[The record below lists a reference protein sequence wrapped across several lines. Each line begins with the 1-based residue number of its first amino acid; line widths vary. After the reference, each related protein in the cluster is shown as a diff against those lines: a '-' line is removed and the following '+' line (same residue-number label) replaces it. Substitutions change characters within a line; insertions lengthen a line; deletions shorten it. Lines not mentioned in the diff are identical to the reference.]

1 MSHFRV
7 ALLQLHPGNT
17 REETQKIG
25 LDACHRAKSL
35 GADLALFP
43 EMWSTGYTIPQEE
56 ALLRASALPVGHPF
70 LGAFAACAREL
81 EMAIGVTCLEQADP
95 RPKNSLFVY
104 DRHGDLV
111 LQYAKVHTCDFGEE
125 ACLGRGE
132 EFRAAD
138 LDTAAGTVRIGAMIC
153 YDREFPESAR
163 VLMLQG
169 AEIVLVPNACPME
182 LNRLA
187 QLRARAYENMM
198 GLATCNYPAGHPDCN
213 GHSSAFDGEAYL
225 PGLSGS
231 RDTCIL
237 EAEEKPGIFVADFD
251 MEMLRDY
258 RRREVHGN
266 AYRRPECYHLLL
278 EEKIEPPFVRPDRR
292 P

>member
-213 GHSSAFDGEAYL
+213 GHSSAFDGVVYL

>member
-17 REETQKIG
+17 REETQRIG

-213 GHSSAFDGEAYL
+213 GHSSAFDGVAYL

>member
-56 ALLRASALPVGHPF
+56 VLLRASALPVGHPF

-213 GHSSAFDGEAYL
+213 GHSSAFDGAAYL